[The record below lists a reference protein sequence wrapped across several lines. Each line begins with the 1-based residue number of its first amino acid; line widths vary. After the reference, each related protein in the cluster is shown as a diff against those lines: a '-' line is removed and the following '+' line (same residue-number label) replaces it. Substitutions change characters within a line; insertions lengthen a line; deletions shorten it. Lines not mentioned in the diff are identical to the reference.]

1 MFAVDV
7 VMYVLHVLFASLW
20 TGSILFFV
28 AAVLPAATSGT
39 ISAAAVSVM
48 TTRLVWLTRI
58 GALVFVATG
67 GHLAGTSY
75 TAETLFSTGRGQLVV
90 AMLVLWFVLTG
101 LIEISVKRFDRAAE
115 TDGVEAAV
123 ASTRPLFG
131 IAGLLAVLLLVD
143 AGLLTANIV

>member
-1 MFAVDV
+1 MSAVDV
-7 VMYVLHVLFASLW
+7 AMYVLHVLFASLW

-28 AAVLPAATSGT
+28 AAVLPAATSGSM
-39 ISAAAVSVM
+39 SAAAVSVM

-75 TAETLFSTGRGQLVV
+75 TAETLVGTGRGQLVV

-101 LIEISVKRFDRAAE
+101 VIEITVKRFDRTADA
-115 TDGVEAAV
+115 DGVAAAV
-123 ASTRPLFG
+123 SSTRPLFG
-131 IAGLLAVLLLVD
+131 LAAVLAVLLLVD